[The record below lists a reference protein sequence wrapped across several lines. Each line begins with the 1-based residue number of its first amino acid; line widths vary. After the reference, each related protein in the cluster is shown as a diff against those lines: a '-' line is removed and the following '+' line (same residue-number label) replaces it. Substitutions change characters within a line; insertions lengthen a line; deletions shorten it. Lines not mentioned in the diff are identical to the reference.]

1 MVVEHSGALI
11 KTPGVPRPPKSK
23 ALAVEMMAE
32 LVTKGAEKRA
42 VRGDLFTDGGPH
54 PKTYEH
60 GFGIIVPK
68 QLDRSELA
76 EPKRTGGKHSD
87 RGMANFVELRCHGK
101 KLRARLANR

>member
-1 MVVEHSGALI
+1 VVVEHSGALI
-11 KTPGVPRPPKSK
+11 KTPCVPRPPKSK

-60 GFGIIVPK
+60 GLPVRFANTEE
-68 QLDRSELA
+68 QNHA
-76 EPKRTGGKHSD
+76 EKG
-87 RGMANFVELRCHGK
+87 AY
-101 KLRARLANR
+101 